1 METKKNVKKEVGRF
15 YQTFFFMGLTI
26 SLSLTIAAF
35 EWKSVDEGP
44 LVNLVID
51 DPGFEDEVEIVR
63 TVIPPPPPPPKPV
76 AIKIE
81 ETQKEVEKPI
91 DIEIDVEIEE
101 SPVEIFFEP
110 IDEPEEDFN
119 IIFDGIVETSPEPIG
134 GYGAF
139 YKFVSDEVKYP
150 SPARRMGVEGRVFV
164 QFVVDKDGAITDVQ
178 VIKGI
183 GAGCDEEAARV
194 MALAPKWNPGK
205 QRGREVKVRMVIPIL
220 FKLN

>member
-1 METKKNVKKEVGRF
+1 METKKNEKKEVGRF
-15 YQTFFFMGLTI
+15 YQTFFFLGLSL
-26 SLSLTIAAF
+26 SLSLTIVAF

-44 LVNLVID
+44 TVDLGTL
-51 DPGFEDEVEIVR
+51 DPAFEEEIKIIR

-76 AIKIE
+76 PIKLVETE
-81 ETQKEVEKPI
+81 EEIEKPEN
-91 DIEIDVEIEE
+91 IEIDAEVKKAPEVIIIE
-101 SPVEIFFEP
+101 PFE
-110 IDEPEEDFN
+110 EPEDDFN
-119 IIFDGIVETSPEPIG
+119 QIFTGIVETNPEPIG

-150 SPARRMGVEGRVFV
+150 NAARRMGTEGRVFV
-164 QFVVDKDGAITDVQ
+164 QFVVDKDGSITDIE

-183 GAGCDEEAARV
+183 GVGCDEEAARV